1 MQENDGG
8 SEITNY
14 IVERREVNS
23 NAWTPVSQ
31 FVPGTSCTVS
41 KLQEGHSYMFRVMAQ
56 NALGVSDPL
65 ETEDA
70 VLAKDPFGV
79 PGKVR
84 RTKTSNLITRH
95 FSLGNPK

>member
-1 MQENDGG
+1 
-8 SEITNY
+8 
-14 IVERREVNS
+14 
-23 NAWTPVSQ
+23 
-31 FVPGTSCTVS
+31 
-41 KLQEGHSYMFRVMAQ
+41 MFRVMAQ